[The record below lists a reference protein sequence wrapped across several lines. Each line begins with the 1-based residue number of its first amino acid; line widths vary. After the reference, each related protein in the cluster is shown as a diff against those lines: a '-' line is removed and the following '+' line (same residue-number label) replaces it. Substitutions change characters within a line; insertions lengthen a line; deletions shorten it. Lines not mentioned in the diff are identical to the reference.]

1 MKSIEVTA
9 SSYDEALR
17 NALEQLGLDE
27 SEVDTAIVKESGLIK
42 KKVTVKVT
50 QKLTGQLAALEF
62 IQGAIKRMG
71 FDCEVEMTETEEGY
85 LYNIGGPDVAH
96 IIGYRGDVLDSLQY
110 LALLIAN
117 STGGFDGRVIVDG
130 ENYREKRVQVLT
142 KLARRLA
149 FKAAKSGEAV
159 SLEPM
164 NPFERRV
171 IHAALAD
178 DSYVTT
184 HSEGDE
190 PSRYVVI
197 APSKKRG
204 EGRTGRRDA
213 DRRRPDRRREDR
225 PRRSEN
231 SAPAVSKSNIEYH
244 TDIDM
249 YDASSSVNF
258 KKKGFGKTKSYGNN
272 KRFF

>member
-17 NALEQLGLDE
+17 SALEQLGLE
-27 SEVDTAIVKESGLIK
+27 ENEVDTAIVKESGLIK

-62 IQGAIKRMG
+62 IEGAIERMG
-71 FDCEVEMTETEEGY
+71 FNCEVEMSKSEEGY
-85 LYNIGGPDVAH
+85 LYNISGPDVAH

-117 STGGFDGRVIVDG
+117 STGGFDGRIIVDG

-149 FKAAKSGEAV
+149 FKAAKSGEAI

-171 IHAALAD
+171 IHSALAGD
-178 DSYVTT
+178 NYVTT

-197 APSKKRG
+197 APNKKRG
-204 EGRTGRRDA
+204 EGRQGGRRDG
-213 DRRRPDRRREDR
+213 DRRRSDRNRGERTT
-225 PRRSEN
+225 
-231 SAPAVSKSNIEYH
+231 SAAPTVSKSNIEYH